1 MMLFFKECKK
11 VVCSAA
17 YWLYL
22 AMVVVMYVSQFTGE
36 LDAAISPPS
45 KGLDSYGWKSV
56 EIPELLMPAATE
68 GLVSE
73 YLSGSYM
80 AYPFGIYKEVKLST
94 KKQEQIAGLIET
106 LAGISKERLDNF
118 QGYQEEGYR
127 GVADQDGNVVL
138 THQEAVLPEIHMPED
153 MSYEHFRELMRQTDK
168 IIGGG
173 SRYSD
178 RYIVGNFS
186 RVPMTYEDAMADYE
200 ELMQGENLAKGY
212 TRLFCD
218 YTGIVLSIMPVFV
231 CVSLWQMDKR
241 ARMQQLI
248 YSRSISSVKIVGTR
262 YLALVCCSILP
273 VALTFVH
280 ALFGV
285 NEMYSERNIALG
297 SSVALAATWLIPGL
311 LIVLAVGAF
320 VSETLSPFYAIFV
333 QGIWWFLS
341 LSANQL
347 TGSITRYTLLIRH
360 NSLEKARLFE
370 EQYADFLWNRI
381 FYLIMSVAALGI
393 TVLFYDRHRR
403 EERQHVRK
411 GTKNFKNF

>member
-1 MMLFFKECKK
+1 MLFFKECKK
-11 VVCSAA
+11 MVGSAA

-22 AMVVVMYVSQFTGE
+22 AVVVVMYVSQFTSE
-36 LDAAISPPS
+36 LDASIQPPS
-45 KGLDSYGWKSV
+45 KGLESYGWKSV
-56 EIPELLMPAATE
+56 EIPEIMMPAATE

-94 KKQEQIAGLIET
+94 AKKEQIAGLIET
-106 LAGISKERLDNF
+106 LAGISKEDLDHF
-118 QGYQEEGYR
+118 QGYQAEGYG

-138 THQEAVLPEIHMPED
+138 TYREAVLPEIHMPED
-153 MSYEHFRELMRQTDK
+153 MSYEHFRELMRQADK

-178 RYIVGNFS
+178 RYIVHNFS
-186 RVPMTYEDAMADYE
+186 KVPMTYEDAMAEYE

-218 YTGIVLSIMPVFV
+218 YTGIVLAIMPVFV
-231 CVSLWQMDKR
+231 CVSLWQMDQR

-248 YSRSISSVKIVGTR
+248 YSRAVSSVKIVGTR
-262 YLALVCCSILP
+262 YLALVCCTSLP
-273 VALTFVH
+273 VILTFVH
-280 ALFGV
+280 AMFGV
-285 NEMYSERNIALG
+285 KAMYPEKNIALG
-297 SSVALAATWLIPGL
+297 SSVALAAIWLIPCL

-320 VSETLSPFYAIFV
+320 VSETLSAFYAIFV

-360 NSLEKARLFE
+360 NNLGRVRLFE
-370 EQYADFLWNRI
+370 AQYADFLWNRI
-381 FYLIMSVAALGI
+381 FYLMMSVVALGL

-403 EERQHVRK
+403 EERRHVRK
-411 GTKNFKNF
+411 NFKRKFKA